1 MGTRCRLS
9 LGQATQKPHTLS
21 AMFAQLT
28 CSVDSARPEVAAGS
42 QVPSSSLPSS
52 GTVTPAASA
61 LAAAGRFGA
70 EGERSQG
77 REEGLA
83 TR

>member
-1 MGTRCRLS
+1 MKWTIIKQPQPFHSSKGLRL
-9 LGQATQKPHTLS
+9 TLTNPVNNY
-21 AMFAQLT
+21 AQLA
-28 CSVDSARPEVAAGS
+28 CSVESARPEVAAGS

-70 EGERSQG
+70 EDEW
-77 REEGLA
+77 
-83 TR
+83 